1 MATGDDGKLLIT
13 VPDGVVEVSLD
24 TGTTVWKLPLSGC
37 RGTPAIEP
45 DGGLLVTSGYAV
57 VRWDNGTLDLVGGG
71 FTGQSSLL
79 AGPDNSTW
87 VFDYSGLCA
96 LTRGCGV
103 GARRL
108 AAHRRRRPHAGA
120 RLPKPH
126 TLDRARLKG
135 EGGLLHGIRYRSYP
149 SGHPGTP
156 PRRTR
161 PARP

>member
-1 MATGDDGKLLIT
+1 MASGDDGKLLIT

-71 FTGQSSLL
+71 FTGQSRLL

-96 LTRGCGV
+96 LTTP
-103 GARRL
+103 RR
-108 AAHRRRRPHAGA
+108 APRRRGVSRD
-120 RLPKPH
+120 RLPRAH
-126 TLDRARLKG
+126 LECGLDRRAAVL
-135 EGGLLHGIRYRSYP
+135 
-149 SGHPGTP
+149 PGRQRP
-156 PRRTR
+156 FRRHR
-161 PARP
+161 P